1 MNNKKVILLFIS
13 LVFMINLAAIVFAQ
27 EVTDFSLV
35 EIFETVRGFD
45 VAEAYGTFPFLIDT
59 IIYFI
64 LFISIAQ
71 VTLGKQFEGP
81 GGRGVVIAVG
91 LAMAVAISF
100 WAKNVGF
107 TLGNLGPLAGLIL
120 ALIIGI
126 KIYRLLRGNES
137 VGSGIWISIIVLYI
151 GAFMFFP
158 EIITALQTSK
168 AGRLGLAIL
177 NIAFIIALPMAIIS
191 LFRTGG
197 GGPGPGPGPGPR
209 PDPPVPPPG
218 RGNLALTTNPGDA
231 NVRVQGHPEITGA
244 GTYPLDPGN
253 YQINVSKANYVDK
266 TVPARIVAGQ
276 TTTVN
281 VILDPGPFPPPPG
294 RGNLAL
300 TTNPGDAN
308 VRVQGHPEITGAGTY
323 PLDPGNYQINVSKAN
338 YVDKTVPARIV
349 AGQTT
354 TVNVILDPG
363 PFPPPPGRGN
373 LALTTNPGDANV
385 SVPNH
390 PEITGAGTY
399 PLDPGTYQ
407 VTASKATYTPKIMPA
422 IIIANQTTP
431 LHIDLEPG
439 PVPPPPING
448 NPYDEEK
455 KVFYKLKLLKNS
467 MNHLIRG
474 NCRDETELGK
484 VEKRYDEVLIEVDV
498 LQNILKREI
507 EVHPLTEAYFD
518 RLQVDASKRRVLE
531 RLFQTE
537 INVYTKFRELMNSIE
552 ASKMTAHSYTKDV
565 NKTIDEL
572 RVIWGQT
579 KKLVIDAMKAVELL
593 IRLEA
598 DEKNVLHKIGAFN
611 I

>member
-27 EVTDFSLV
+27 ATPEGTDFSLV

-231 NVRVQGHPEITGA
+231 NVRVQGHPEITRA

-266 TVPARIVAGQ
+266 TV
-276 TTTVN
+276 
-281 VILDPGPFPPPPG
+281 L
-294 RGNLAL
+294 
-300 TTNPGDAN
+300 
-308 VRVQGHPEITGAGTY
+308 
-323 PLDPGNYQINVSKAN
+323 
-338 YVDKTVPARIV
+338 ARIV